1 MTKPMIIAA
10 TMAALYASN
19 GLSGMPSI
27 DYLPGAKALPP
38 HKKKTG
44 ALKQKRRKKK

>member
-1 MTKPMIIAA
+1 MIIAA

-19 GLSGMPSI
+19 GLSGMPTV
-27 DYLPGAKALPP
+27 DYVGSKPLPS

-44 ALKQKRRKKK
+44 ALKQKRKKKR